1 MIKNLMAAFAL
12 VVVLGSCASREDL
25 QYYQGIAE
33 AVQHDTLTY
42 NPILKQDDLLMIIVS
57 AQNPEAVKD
66 FNLASYGVIGDGSNS
81 FARPDLAG
89 TQLRYQSYLIDNKGN
104 IEFPVLGTVKLG
116 GLERSAAVN
125 LLKSKIQQYVNN
137 PMVSLRIL
145 NYKVTVQGEVT
156 RPGTFSTNTERITL
170 PEALGMA
177 GDLTIYAKRD
187 NILIIREIGGKKSYN
202 FVDLTKADFIN
213 SPFYYLQQND
223 VVYVEPNK
231 TKMNSSVVGANI
243 SVILT
248 SVSLLITIVALLIR

>member
-1 MIKNLMAAFAL
+1 MIKKLMAAVAL
-12 VVVLGSCASREDL
+12 VVVLGSCASREKL

-33 AVQHDTLTY
+33 AVQQDALTY
-42 NPILKQDDLLMIIVS
+42 NPILKHDDLLMIIVS

-66 FNLASYGVIGDGSNS
+66 FNLASYGVIADGSNTLG
-81 FARPDLAG
+81 RPDLAG

-104 IEFPVLGTVKLG
+104 IEFPVLGTIKLG
-116 GLERSAAVN
+116 GMERSAAVE

-137 PMVSLRIL
+137 PAVTLRIL

-156 RPGTFSTNTERITL
+156 RPGTFSTTTERITL

-177 GDLTIYAKRD
+177 GDLTIYGKRD

-223 VVYVEPNK
+223 LVYVEPNK